1 MWHLI
6 LLRSWKKVEIRG
18 EGEFLRARTRRARAL
33 LARSNSPSSPSPSP
47 SNNCQAV
54 LPLLFCGLQASFPI
68 NSLQLLAFCCPGE
81 NTISFKS
88 DCNPATRIGY
98 VRKLSRYSNICS
110 QIGHCGETIGEG
122 GTTLDLKALHLGAVI
137 FLFLFV
143 FPFFSFF
150 CLFSAVQG
158 LLVSFTYLYRHC
170 NRRDNLQYTLLFTV
184 EKL

>member
-1 MWHLI
+1 MRHLI
-6 LLRSWKKVEIRG
+6 LLRSWKKVEVRG

-81 NTISFKS
+81 NTVYLCKS

-98 VRKLSRYSNICS
+98 VRKLSRYSKICS
-110 QIGHCGETIGEG
+110 QIDHCGETIGEG

-137 FLFLFV
+137 FLFLSV
-143 FPFFSFF
+143 FLFFFLPFLRCTRIACQFYISFPP
-150 CLFSAVQG
+150 L
-158 LLVSFTYLYRHC
+158 
-170 NRRDNLQYTLLFTV
+170 
-184 EKL
+184 